1 MAVSLARALANILL
15 RCNTEAMT
23 TQQVEG
29 SAVPVDTF
37 ELRLAIARFH
47 AGNLSA
53 QEAGVRVGV
62 TGQTWRNWEAG
73 QSGPARKPAMLAYI
87 AARLGVDPDW
97 LADGGTLKAPR
108 PDRPDGGLSAPRVRR
123 QGFEPRTQ
131 WLRDESPSLAI
142 EYAAA

>member
-1 MAVSLARALANILL
+1 LL

-62 TGQTWRNWEAG
+62 TGQTLLGHSSPETTRRYVHVPDESLRA
-73 QSGPARKPAMLAYI
+73 AVM
-87 AARLGVDPDW
+87 AAR
-97 LADGGTLKAPR
+97 A
-108 PDRPDGGLSAPRVRR
+108 
-123 QGFEPRTQ
+123 
-131 WLRDESPSLAI
+131 
-142 EYAAA
+142 